1 MAQENSIQKIA
12 AADLEAVMAQMAALR
27 GDLAHLAQ
35 SVQSMANAKGLAL
48 SKDISD
54 GMSEAASYINQKS
67 HAADVRIEGAVAANP
82 YIAMGMAV
90 GMGVLI
96 GALTRR

>member
-1 MAQENSIQKIA
+1 
-12 AADLEAVMAQMAALR
+12 
-27 GDLAHLAQ
+27 
-35 SVQSMANAKGLAL
+35 L